1 MRARASPV
9 GARAMGAPTRGAA
22 RAPRAT
28 LPELDARA
36 DARPIRP
43 RHLVANEIIVVDD
56 ALTARDCAR
65 IVDAI
70 GDDFAASSSRG
81 PRHGEARRR
90 NGRFAET
97 SEAFARRLY
106 ERANVAATFGFEID
120 DAVGLNPNIRVYRY
134 RAREHF
140 GAHVDERV
148 TALGRRSKYTAL
160 FYLSEDVEGGS
171 TIFYDEV
178 GEERCRVR
186 PKIGRALYFRH
197 GADMPE
203 HEGEEVREGTKYVL
217 RSDVLF

>member
-1 MRARASPV
+1 MRARASPRL
-9 GARAMGAPTRGAA
+9 ARAS

-28 LPELDARA
+28 LPELDARD
-36 DARPIRP
+36 DARPLRP
-43 RHLVANEIIVVDD
+43 RHVVANEIIVVDD
-56 ALTARDCAR
+56 ALTPRDCAR

-70 GDDFAASSSRG
+70 GDAFAPATSGAR
-81 PRHGEARRR
+81 RGEARRR

-97 SEAFARRLY
+97 SEAFARRLF
-106 ERANVAATFGFEID
+106 ERARVARTFAFEMD
-120 DAVGLNPNIRVYRY
+120 DAAGLNPNVRVYRY
-134 RAREHF
+134 REGERF

-160 FYLSEDVEGGS
+160 YYLGGEDLEGGA
-171 TIFYDEV
+171 TIFYDEF
-178 GEERCRVR
+178 GDERCRVR

-203 HEGEEVREGTKYVL
+203 HEGEEVRRGTKYVL

>member
-1 MRARASPV
+1 MRARASPRL
-9 GARAMGAPTRGAA
+9 ARAS

-28 LPELDARA
+28 LPELDARD
-36 DARPIRP
+36 DARPLRP
-43 RHLVANEIIVVDD
+43 RHVVANEIIVVDD
-56 ALTARDCAR
+56 ALTPRDCAR

-70 GDDFAASSSRG
+70 GDAFAPATSGARRG
-81 PRHGEARRR
+81 EVRRR

-97 SEAFARRLY
+97 SEAFARRLF
-106 ERANVAATFGFEID
+106 ERARVARTFAFEMD
-120 DAVGLNPNIRVYRY
+120 DAAGLNPNVRVYRY
-134 RAREHF
+134 REGERF

-160 FYLSEDVEGGS
+160 YYLGGEDVVGGA
-171 TIFYDEV
+171 TIFYDEF
-178 GEERCRVR
+178 GDERCRVR

-203 HEGEEVREGTKYVL
+203 HEGEEVRRGTKYVL